1 MELTL
6 LNQLGEWNPQLFRE
20 LKGQLKLRNLV
31 FTVAGSLVS
40 QLLIL
45 LVFSQQNCLDS
56 ACTQIDWEFRWPEI
70 FRTMNWLLPF
80 ILIFGGTYLLI
91 SNLGKEEHRG
101 TLNFIRL
108 SPQSS
113 QSILLGKLLGV
124 PALLYL
130 GIALAVPLHWVSA
143 LADSVSFVWLL
154 GIYSLWGAG
163 CYLFYTTALLIALLN
178 RFQGAVQTQAWAG
191 GVLAA
196 LLGLI
201 YTSVIDVSFNSY
213 RASFGLGD
221 WHWFFLPLGRQAG
234 LIYVWTLITLSVGSH
249 WIWQATNR
257 LFRNPKAT
265 LLSKRQSYWLVGSL
279 QVWLLGFVL
288 PQPNSVVSD
297 SQLFLSCSILFVF
310 NPIAFLILTT
320 ALSPHR
326 QNLQDWSRY
335 RHKNRSPGKGV
346 LNHSLVQDLIWGE
359 KSPALVA
366 IAINFLLTA
375 AIWVPWILLVPHEV
389 WQEENIKLHQ
399 ALLGLLLTLN
409 LILIYAAIVELMVFM
424 SKSKQLMWL
433 LVIVGGGIV
442 LPLVIGLNLGIEPI
456 NMPFIWLFSPLP
468 ILTLVNASIPTVLL
482 GVLAQLGVLSLLTLQ
497 LTRQLQKAG
506 ESTTKMLFASQK

>member
-20 LKGQLKLRNLV
+20 LKGQLKPRNLV

-45 LVFSQQNCLDS
+45 LAFSQQNCLDS
-56 ACTQIDWEFRWPEI
+56 GCTQIDWDIRWHEM

-113 QSILLGKLLGV
+113 QSILIGKLLGV

-143 LADSVSFVWLL
+143 LADSVSLAWLL

-178 RFQGAVQTQAWAG
+178 GFQSAVQTQAWAG
-191 GVLAA
+191 SLLTA

-201 YTSVIDVSFNSY
+201 YISVIDFSFDSY
-213 RASFGLGD
+213 RASFGLGN
-221 WHWFFLPLGRQAG
+221 WHWFLLPLGRQVG
-234 LIYVWTLITLSVGSH
+234 LVYVWTLITLSVGTH

-279 QVWLLGFVL
+279 QVCLLGFVL
-288 PQPNSVVSD
+288 PEPNSVVSNA
-297 SQLFLSCSILFVF
+297 QLFLSSSILFVL
-310 NPIAFLILTT
+310 NPIGFLILST

-326 QNLQDWSRY
+326 QNLQDWTRY
-335 RHKNRSPGKGV
+335 RHKSRSPGKGV

-366 IAINFLLTA
+366 IAINLLITA
-375 AIWVPWILLVPHEV
+375 TIWVPWILLVPQEV
-389 WQEENIKLHQ
+389 WQEKNITLQQ

-409 LILIYAAIVELMVFM
+409 LILIYAAIFELMVFM
-424 SKSKQLMWL
+424 SKSKQVLWL
-433 LVIVGGGIV
+433 VGTVGGGIV
-442 LPLVIGLNLGIEPI
+442 LPLIIGLNLGIEPL

-468 ILTLVNASIPTVLL
+468 ILTLVHASIPTVLL
-482 GVLAQLGVLSLLTLQ
+482 GLLAQLGVLSLLTLQ
-497 LTRQLQKAG
+497 LTRQLQQVG
-506 ESTTKMLFASQK
+506 ESTSKRLFISQK